1 MRYISIV
8 LFFLLSSFNL
18 LSQSDAKAFQE
29 IDGLIKQK
37 NFFQAENFMPKTN
50 HDFKISIN
58 FILMQFLGMH
68 LIR

>member
-8 LFFLLSSFNL
+8 LFFLLSSSNL
-18 LSQSDAKAFQE
+18 FSQSEAKAFQE